1 MGGVSILFAGGHLE
15 VEISSCCHSGVYFLG
30 GIVFYMGYTVNFGGV
45 AIFSRCMAT
54 FHIGIVYLLV
64 KDV

>member
-1 MGGVSILFAGGHLE
+1 MRGESILFGGGHLE
-15 VEISSCCHSGVYFLG
+15 VEISSCCGVYFLG
-30 GIVFYMGYTVNFGGV
+30 GV
-45 AIFSRCMAT
+45 AIFHKGMAT